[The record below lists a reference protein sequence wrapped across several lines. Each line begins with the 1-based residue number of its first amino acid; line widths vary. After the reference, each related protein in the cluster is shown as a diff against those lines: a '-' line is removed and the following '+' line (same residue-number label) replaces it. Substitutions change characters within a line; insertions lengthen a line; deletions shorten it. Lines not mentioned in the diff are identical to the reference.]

1 MQSWPARAI
10 FTGLPVIT
18 PWGYCSCAAP
28 FFYSCCRLG
37 PGPPV
42 DPDLAGSNY
51 MRAISTGALPANTAH
66 DTKYPNDLAQL
77 FRYYL
82 FQLYCYLAERWP

>member
-1 MQSWPARAI
+1 M
-10 FTGLPVIT
+10 
-18 PWGYCSCAAP
+18 
-28 FFYSCCRLG
+28 
-37 PGPPV
+37 

-51 MRAISTGALPANTAH
+51 IRAISTGALPANTAH